1 MSDANYM
8 KFLGTAGS
16 RWVVARQLRASGGI
30 YLQLNGTRI
39 YLDPGPGALVRCAQS
54 EPPIDPAKLQAVILT
69 HSHIDHC
76 NDVNILID
84 AMTGGGYNRGGA
96 LYAPLSCLEGEHAVV
111 LRYLRHFLNSIV
123 TLEPDRRYAFD
134 NVVFHTSKPHDHGVD
149 TFGITFDLDPL
160 RLSFLVDTRYFEEL
174 PSFYRGTDILVVYVT
189 FFEQPPH
196 PGIMHLG
203 LDDVRA
209 IAREVRPRHLIL
221 THFGLS
227 MLEAEP
233 SRVAEALTDE
243 LGLSVIAADDGLVV
257 PLE

>member
-1 MSDANYM
+1 MSDTNFM

-39 YLDPGPGALVRCAQS
+39 YLDPGPGALVRCAQCD
-54 EPPIDPAKLQAVILT
+54 PPIDPARLQAVILT

-76 NDVNILID
+76 NDVNIMID
-84 AMTGGGYNRGGA
+84 AMTGGGYNRGGT
-96 LYAPLSCLEGEHAVV
+96 LFAPVSCLEGEHAVV
-111 LRYLRHFLNSIV
+111 LRYLRPFLHSIV
-123 TLEPDRRYAFD
+123 TLEPDKRYMVERVA
-134 NVVFHTSKPHDHGVD
+134 FHTSKPHDHGVD
-149 TFGITFDLDPL
+149 TFGITFDLNPQ
-160 RLSFLVDTRYFEEL
+160 RLSFLVDTRYFKEL
-174 PSFYRGTDILVVYVT
+174 PSFYEGADILVVYVT

-209 IAREVRPRHLIL
+209 IAREVRPRQIIL

-227 MLEAEP
+227 MLEAGP

-257 PLE
+257 PLV

>member
-1 MSDANYM
+1 MSSANYM
-8 KFLGTAGS
+8 KFMGTAGS

-30 YLQLNGTRI
+30 YLHLNGSRI

-54 EPPIDPAKLQAVILT
+54 DPPIDPAQLQAVILT

-84 AMTGGGYNRGGA
+84 AMTGGGYNRGGT

-111 LRYLRHFLNSIV
+111 LRYLRPFLNAIV
-123 TLEPDRRYAFD
+123 TTEPDQRYAFD
-134 NVVFHTSKPHDHGVD
+134 NVVFHTSKSHDHGVE
-149 TFGITFDLDPL
+149 TSGITFDLDSPK
-160 RLSFLVDTRYFEEL
+160 LSFLVDTRYFEEL
-174 PSFYRGTDILVVYVT
+174 PSFYQGADILVVYVT

-196 PGIMHLG
+196 PTILHLG

-209 IAREVRPRHLIL
+209 IAREVRPRQLIL

-227 MLEAEP
+227 MLEAGP
-233 SRVAEALTDE
+233 SHVAESLTDE